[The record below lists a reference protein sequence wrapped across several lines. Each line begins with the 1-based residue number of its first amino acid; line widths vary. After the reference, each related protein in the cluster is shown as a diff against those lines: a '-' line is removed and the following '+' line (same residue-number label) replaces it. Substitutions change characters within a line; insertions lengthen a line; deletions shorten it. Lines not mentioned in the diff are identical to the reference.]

1 MNMVLQTCSP
11 LFPGY
16 LSRNKTAQEID
27 EDDPDLEIDCDLPM
41 TKCTARTPC
50 ISVHH
55 SFIVCI
61 PSAILLRWI
70 V

>member
-16 LSRNKTAQEID
+16 LSRNKTAEEID
-27 EDDPDLEIDCDLPM
+27 EDDPDLEIDCDLFM
-41 TKCTARTPC
+41 MMKCTVRTPC

-55 SFIVCI
+55 SFIALCVF
-61 PSAILLRWI
+61 LLLSY
-70 V
+70 